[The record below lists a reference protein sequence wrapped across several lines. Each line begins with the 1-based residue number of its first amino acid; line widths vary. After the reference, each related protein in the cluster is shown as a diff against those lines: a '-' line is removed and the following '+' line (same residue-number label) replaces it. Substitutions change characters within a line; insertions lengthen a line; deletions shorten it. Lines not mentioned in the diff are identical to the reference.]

1 METQAALPAA
11 LPNAAAFSVDE
22 INGYL
27 AQIFPQIGVGRDLVV
42 ESLGPM
48 TATMRLRASEA
59 HLRPGGTISGPSMFA
74 LADVAL
80 YVAIL
85 GQIGPVHLAVT
96 TNLNINFLKKPGR
109 ADLIEDRL
117 LRFAAEAAGL
127 DAGIGGCRQDG
138 IAVADAE
145 ANPLQHDRRIGD
157 PAGPEFEKRG
167 QTLRTRG
174 GRAPTKA
181 GQSRRRRLEV
191 AHVVSFPLNCRAKN
205 RLAPSSTMQNIAMPA
220 QRQAPR

>member
-1 METQAALPAA
+1 METKAASP
-11 LPNAAAFSVDE
+11 AAAFSVDE

-109 ADLIEDRL
+109 ADLIGEARL
-117 LRFAAEAAGL
+117 LKLGKRLAVGEVSISPPGGEGL
-127 DAGIGGCRQDG
+127 
-138 IAVADAE
+138 VAHATGTYS
-145 ANPLQHDRRIGD
+145 I
-157 PAGPEFEKRG
+157 PAGSH
-167 QTLRTRG
+167 
-174 GRAPTKA
+174 GRPA
-181 GQSRRRRLEV
+181 
-191 AHVVSFPLNCRAKN
+191 
-205 RLAPSSTMQNIAMPA
+205 STVL
-220 QRQAPR
+220 